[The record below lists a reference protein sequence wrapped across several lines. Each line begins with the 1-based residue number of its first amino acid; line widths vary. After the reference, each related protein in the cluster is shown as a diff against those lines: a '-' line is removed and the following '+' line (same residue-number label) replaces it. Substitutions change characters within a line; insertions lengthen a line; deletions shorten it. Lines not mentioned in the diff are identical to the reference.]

1 MFYSTVKLNIFPC
14 IIHNMGIIQ
23 RQSIRSTFVILTGF
37 VIGAV
42 NLLILFPIFFSQA
55 ELGITRALMD
65 ISLTLSMLA
74 TLGSLPVIYKFYP
87 FYKDYLDKEKNDL
100 PFISAIV
107 CLIGFLLVLLSGYVF
122 QDWIIRKLGKSPEF
136 AEYFYVI
143 YPFTFLFLVFMWLEA
158 FSWSLKKTILPNFLK
173 ETLLRLLITI
183 LIFLF
188 AIKILDLKNFLELY
202 SLIYFIP
209 VVILLA
215 VLIKSGKW
223 KLKFISPSK
232 VTRRLSKKMI
242 SFSLFVFSAQFLNVL
257 SRTSDTIFAIG
268 FEGLA
273 QAGIFAIGTYL
284 VAVMEIPQRSMNSIS
299 IPVLAESWKN
309 KDMNNIANI
318 YKKSV
323 SNLLVIGTGL
333 FSLILLTV
341 PDVVEMLNFFGKK
354 TNADYSLIIQIVLFM
369 GLARVIDLG
378 AGINAQIIVTSS
390 FWRFDFFSNIL
401 YTFLAIPLNFILI
414 KKFGIIGLAYANL
427 ISLTVYNAV
436 RYIFLW
442 KKFGLQP
449 YTIKNL
455 LTLILAAISFFV
467 AWIIPLE
474 TAWYFSIFIKPAIFC
489 LFFVSAIL
497 YSNVA
502 PELTN
507 VLLTS
512 WKNVQ
517 NVLKRNK

>member
-1 MFYSTVKLNIFPC
+1 
-14 IIHNMGIIQ
+14 MGIIQ
-23 RQSIRSTFVILTGF
+23 RQSIKSTFVILAGF
-37 VIGAV
+37 LIGAV
-42 NLLILFPIFFSQA
+42 NLLVLFPIFFSQA
-55 ELGITRALMD
+55 ELGMTRALMD

-107 CLIGFLLVLLSGYVF
+107 CLIGFLLVLGGGYLF

-136 AEYFYVI
+136 AAYFYVV

-173 ETLLRLLITI
+173 ETLLRLIITI
-183 LIFLF
+183 LIVLF
-188 AIKILDLKNFLELY
+188 AVNILDLKIFLELY

-209 VVILLA
+209 VLILLA
-215 VLIKSGKW
+215 VLIKSGEW

-273 QAGIFAIGTYL
+273 QAGVFAIGTYL
-284 VAVMEIPQRSMNSIS
+284 VAIMEIPQRSMNAIS

-309 KDMNNIANI
+309 RDMDNIRNI

-323 SNLLVIGTGL
+323 SNLLVIGTGI

-341 PDVVEMLNFFGKK
+341 PELVEMLNFFGRK
-354 TNADYSLIIQIVLFM
+354 TNADYSIIIQIVLFM

-378 AGINAQIIVTSS
+378 AGFNAQIIVTSS

-401 YTFLAIPLNFILI
+401 YTFIALPLNFILI

-427 ISLTVYNAV
+427 ISLSIYNAI

-442 KKFGLQP
+442 RKFKLQP
-449 YTIKNL
+449 YTFKNL
-455 LTLILAAISFFV
+455 LTLVLATTSFFI
-467 AWIIPLE
+467 AWIIPMD
-474 TAWYFSIFIKPAIFC
+474 TFWYISIFIKPFIFC
-489 LFFVSAIL
+489 LFFIPAVL
-497 YSNVA
+497 FTNVA
-502 PELTN
+502 PELNN
-507 VLLTS
+507 VGR
-512 WKNVQ
+512 Q
-517 NVLKRNK
+517 VLKSFQNLLARKN

>member
-1 MFYSTVKLNIFPC
+1 
-14 IIHNMGIIQ
+14 MGIIQ

-37 VIGAV
+37 IIGAV

-55 ELGITRALMD
+55 ELGMTRALMD

-74 TLGSLPVIYKFYP
+74 TLGSLPVIYKFHP
-87 FYKDYLDKEKNDL
+87 FYKDYLEKDKNDL
-100 PFISAIV
+100 PFISGIV
-107 CLIGFLLVLLSGYVF
+107 CLIGFLLVLLGGYIF

-143 YPFTFLFLVFMWLEA
+143 YPFTFLFLVFMWLES

-173 ETLLRLLITI
+173 ETLLRIIITI
-183 LIFLF
+183 LIVLF
-188 AIKILDLKNFLELY
+188 AIDILDLKIFLELY

-209 VVILLA
+209 VVVLLA
-215 VLIKSGKW
+215 FLIKSGEW
-223 KLKFISPSK
+223 KPNFVPISK

-273 QAGIFAIGTYL
+273 QAGVFAIGTYL
-284 VAVMEIPQRSMNSIS
+284 VAIMEIPQRSMNAIS
-299 IPVLAESWKN
+299 IPVLSESWKN
-309 KDMNNIANI
+309 RDMKNIATI

-333 FSLILLTV
+333 FGLILLTI
-341 PDVVEMLNFFGKK
+341 PDVVEMLNFFGRK
-354 TNADYSLIIQIVLFM
+354 TNADYSIIIQIVLFM
-369 GLARVIDLG
+369 GLAKVIDLG
-378 AGINAQIIVTSS
+378 TGINAQIIVTSS
-390 FWRFDFFSNIL
+390 FWRFDFISNIL
-401 YTFLAIPLNFILI
+401 YTFLALPLNFILI

-427 ISLTVYNAV
+427 ISLTVYNAI

-442 KKFGLQP
+442 YKFKLQP
-449 YTIKNL
+449 YTFKNL
-455 LTLILAAISFFV
+455 VTILIATVSFFIV
-467 AWIIPLE
+467 WFIPID
-474 TAWYFSIFIKPAIFC
+474 TAWYFSIFIRSAIFC
-489 LFFVSAIL
+489 ILFVPAVL
-497 YSNVA
+497 YFDVA

-507 VLLTS
+507 VS
-512 WKNVQ
+512 KS
-517 NVLKRNK
+517 VLETLRSFYKRK

>member
-1 MFYSTVKLNIFPC
+1 
-14 IIHNMGIIQ
+14 MGIIQ

-37 VIGAV
+37 IIGAV
-42 NLLILFPIFFSQA
+42 NLLILFPLFFSQA
-55 ELGITRALMD
+55 ELGMTRALMD

-107 CLIGFLLVLLSGYVF
+107 CLTGFLLVLLGGYVF

-173 ETLLRLLITI
+173 ETLLRLIISI
-183 LIFLF
+183 LIILF
-188 AIKILDLKNFLELY
+188 AIDILNLKIFLELY

-215 VLIKSGKW
+215 ILIKSGEW

-242 SFSLFVFSAQFLNVL
+242 SFSLFVFSAQFLNIL

-273 QAGIFAIGTYL
+273 QAGVFAIGTYL
-284 VAVMEIPQRSMNSIS
+284 VAIMEIPQRSMNAIS

-309 KDMNNIANI
+309 RDMKNIATI

-341 PDVVEMLNFFGKK
+341 PDVVEMLNFFGRK
-354 TNADYSLIIQIVLFM
+354 TNADYSIIIQIVLFM
-369 GLARVIDLG
+369 GLAKVIDMG

-390 FWRFDFFSNIL
+390 FWRFDFISNIL
-401 YTFLAIPLNFILI
+401 YTFLALPLNFILI

-427 ISLTVYNAV
+427 ISLTVYNAI

-442 KKFGLQP
+442 YKFRLQP
-449 YTIKNL
+449 YTFKNL
-455 LTLILAAISFFV
+455 LTLLIATTSFFLV
-467 AWIIPLE
+467 WIIPLD
-474 TAWYFSIFIKPAIFC
+474 TAWYFSIFIKSAIFC
-489 LFFVSAIL
+489 IFFIPSIL
-497 YSNVA
+497 YFDVA

-507 VLLTS
+507 VS
-512 WKNVQ
+512 KNVLYTVQ
-517 NVLKRNK
+517 NFYKRSK

>member
-1 MFYSTVKLNIFPC
+1 
-14 IIHNMGIIQ
+14 MGIIQ

-37 VIGAV
+37 IIGAV

-55 ELGITRALMD
+55 ELGMTRALMD

-87 FYKDYLDKEKNDL
+87 FYKDYLDKNKNDL
-100 PFISAIV
+100 PFISGIV
-107 CLIGFLLVLLSGYVF
+107 CLTGFLLVLLGGYIF

-136 AEYFYVI
+136 ATYFYVI

-173 ETLLRLLITI
+173 ETLLRLIITI
-183 LIFLF
+183 LIVLF
-188 AIKILDLKNFLELY
+188 AVNILDLKIFLELY

-209 VVILLA
+209 VVILIT
-215 VLIKSGKW
+215 VLIKSGEW
-223 KLKFISPSK
+223 KLKLISPSK
-232 VTRRLSKKMI
+232 VTRRLGKKMI

-257 SRTSDTIFAIG
+257 SRTSDTIFAVG

-273 QAGIFAIGTYL
+273 QAGVFAIGTYL
-284 VAVMEIPQRSMNSIS
+284 VAVMEIPQRSMNAIS

-309 KDMNNIANI
+309 RDMDNIRNI

-341 PDVVEMLNFFGKK
+341 PDLVEMLNFFGRK
-354 TNADYSLIIQIVLFM
+354 TNADYSIIIRIVLFM

-390 FWRFDFFSNIL
+390 YWRFDFFSNIF
-401 YTFLAIPLNFILI
+401 YTFIALPLNFILI
-414 KKFGIIGLAYANL
+414 KKYGIIGLAYANL
-427 ISLTVYNAV
+427 ISLSIYNAI

-449 YTIKNL
+449 YTSKNL
-455 LTLILAAISFFV
+455 LTLLVAAASFFI
-467 AWIIPLE
+467 AWFIPVD
-474 TAWYFSIFIKPAIFC
+474 TAWYFSIPVKAILFCILFLPAV
-489 LFFVSAIL
+489 LFF
-497 YSNVA
+497 NVA
-502 PELTN
+502 PELTQVSRN
-507 VLLTS
+507 VMLTL
-512 WKNVQ
+512 KNFY
-517 NVLKRNK
+517 NKK